1 MKHDPTFWL
10 LARATGLTAYV
21 LLTAS
26 VLAGLVVKSKPFG
39 KSVKPATAIEM
50 R

>member
-1 MKHDPTFWL
+1 MKTDPTFWL

-26 VLAGLVVKSKPFG
+26 VLAGQITTTTTPTTTRR
-39 KSVKPATAIEM
+39 PAT
-50 R
+50 